1 MCWFCNKSSPIHF
14 HWNLLCQNF
23 FEFYLWYW
31 FIDKLI
37 TQIWISCMKYIIIEY
52 KRKRLKWDT
61 KYIFK
66 FYSRFVTAKM
76 ICNKIW
82 HMRQM
87 LYLTIFQSRNNV
99 FHSNWKY
106 YFMMRFPCILIC
118 IHVIRSLCKPCI
130 EIKYIFEFDLILYHY
145 CVKQS
150 VFNCKKKRRYMIYSP
165 RLCRMNLFETGC
177 LRNWWKVVPPTTSHL
192 PEITG

>member
-1 MCWFCNKSSPIHF
+1 MTYKANLLEIAINTIPKYKCFLNWMQKCTIESSLRFTKNLRKVEYILCWFSNKSC
-14 HWNLLCQNF
+14 LLYISNGIFCVIF
-23 FEFYLWYW
+23 FAFYLWYW

-37 TQIWISCMKYIIIEY
+37 TQIWISCMRYIIIEY
-52 KRKRLKWDT
+52 KRKHSKWNT

-99 FHSNWKY
+99 FHSNWTY
-106 YFMMRFPCILIC
+106 YFMMRFLCILIFKH
-118 IHVIRSLCKPCI
+118 I
-130 EIKYIFEFDLILYHY
+130 
-145 CVKQS
+145 
-150 VFNCKKKRRYMIYSP
+150 
-165 RLCRMNLFETGC
+165 
-177 LRNWWKVVPPTTSHL
+177 
-192 PEITG
+192 

>member
-1 MCWFCNKSSPIHF
+1 MCWFSNKSSPIHF
-14 HWNLLCQNF
+14 HWNLLCQKF
-23 FEFYLWYW
+23 FAFYLWYW

-37 TQIWISCMKYIIIEY
+37 TQIWISCMGNIIIEY
-52 KRKRLKWDT
+52 KRKRSKWDT

-106 YFMMRFPCILIC
+106 YFMMRFPCILIF
-118 IHVIRSLCKPCI
+118 IHVYKICYNQLSFPIWRFKVYVNLVLRSN
-130 EIKYIFEFDLILYHY
+130 IFL
-145 CVKQS
+145 
-150 VFNCKKKRRYMIYSP
+150 
-165 RLCRMNLFETGC
+165 NLM
-177 LRNWWKVVPPTTSHL
+177 
-192 PEITG
+192 

>member
-1 MCWFCNKSSPIHF
+1 MTYKANLLEIAINTIPKYKCFLNWMQKFTIESSLKIYKKFKKSWINIVLIQQQIFSPIHF
-14 HWNLLCQNF
+14 HWNLLCQF
-23 FEFYLWYW
+23 FFAFYLWYW

-37 TQIWISCMKYIIIEY
+37 TQIWISCMRYIIIEY
-52 KRKRLKWDT
+52 KRKHLKWDT

-87 LYLTIFQSRNNV
+87 LYSTIFQSRNNV

-106 YFMMRFPCILIC
+106 YFMMRFPCILIWRFK
-118 IHVIRSLCKPCI
+118 VYVNLVLRSN
-130 EIKYIFEFDLILYHY
+130 IFL
-145 CVKQS
+145 
-150 VFNCKKKRRYMIYSP
+150 
-165 RLCRMNLFETGC
+165 NLM
-177 LRNWWKVVPPTTSHL
+177 
-192 PEITG
+192 

>member
-1 MCWFCNKSSPIHF
+1 MPKGNTQIRRGGVTSFNDVQGKSPWNCHKYHPKYKWFLNWMQKFTIESSLKIYKKFKKSWINIVLIQQQIFSPIHF
-14 HWNLLCQNF
+14 HWNLLCHF
-23 FEFYLWYW
+23 FAFYLWYW

-52 KRKRLKWDT
+52 KRKRWKWDT

-87 LYLTIFQSRNNV
+87 LYLTIF
-99 FHSNWKY
+99 
-106 YFMMRFPCILIC
+106 
-118 IHVIRSLCKPCI
+118 
-130 EIKYIFEFDLILYHY
+130 
-145 CVKQS
+145 
-150 VFNCKKKRRYMIYSP
+150 
-165 RLCRMNLFETGC
+165 
-177 LRNWWKVVPPTTSHL
+177 
-192 PEITG
+192 

>member
-1 MCWFCNKSSPIHF
+1 MCWFSNKSS
-14 HWNLLCQNF
+14 LLYISIEIFCVNF
-23 FEFYLWYW
+23 FAFYLWYW

-37 TQIWISCMKYIIIEY
+37 TQIWISCMRYIIIEY
-52 KRKRLKWDT
+52 KRKHSKWNT

-106 YFMMRFPCILIC
+106 YFMMRFPCILIF
-118 IHVIRSLCKPCI
+118 IHVYKIWRFKVYVNLVLRSN
-130 EIKYIFEFDLILYHY
+130 IFL
-145 CVKQS
+145 
-150 VFNCKKKRRYMIYSP
+150 
-165 RLCRMNLFETGC
+165 NLM
-177 LRNWWKVVPPTTSHL
+177 
-192 PEITG
+192 